1 MITNQGNSP
10 IDQKSRPLI
19 SIVRASLSCLTYPVS
34 HLPIELKDMRKYG
47 VTLISPET
55 KLCSPGHTTIPVPWV
70 RTPPT
75 QKQSLFRLLHWIWRG
90 LRAHLM
96 RLLGGW
102 DGSLPSF
109 LPWNIGLQN
118 FMDLFDMISIV
129 SL

>member
-1 MITNQGNSP
+1 VLTWPHHHSSAMGENTTDAETITL
-10 IDQKSRPLI
+10 PL
-19 SIVRASLSCLTYPVS
+19 A
-34 HLPIELKDMRKYG
+34 
-47 VTLISPET
+47 TLDLEGI
-55 KLCSPGHTTIPVPWV
+55 G
-70 RTPPT
+70 
-75 QKQSLFRLLHWIWRG
+75 
-90 LRAHLM
+90 AHLM